1 MFLTSLTLI
10 SDQVQESAPLVGKTK
25 KPKSDAKFY
34 SDDEEEKEEKASES
48 GSSDS
53 SSSSSS
59 SSEGLSLCLDGY
71 RIIISLRL
79 LVDLTTRVVAGGNGW
94 DV

>member
-59 SSEGLSLCLDGY
+59 EGLSLCLDGY